1 MQASKVSATAIGL
14 DENINFANAKV
25 VDHLTPRMQK
35 LYVDAVA
42 INNECHF
49 AFCWMKSGSI
59 LLRLL
64 ADSSPYRV
72 RNVSPVFLIVSAI
85 YVLMIVCQ
93 VIFAM
98 SSLTQAM
105 QNKNLLRE
113 LPYSGH
119 NIILCAMGNSTTSSR
134 LIISQLK
141 SIWNVSLAF
150 MTFFLTLTL
159 N

>member
-49 AFCWMKSGSI
+49 AFCWMKSESI

-64 ADSSPYRV
+64 DDSSPYRV

-85 YVLMIVCQ
+85 YVLMIVRQYHLCN
-93 VIFAM
+93 VIPNSSNAKQKFA
-98 SSLTQAM
+98 
-105 QNKNLLRE
+105 
-113 LPYSGH
+113 
-119 NIILCAMGNSTTSSR
+119 SR
-134 LIISQLK
+134 IALF
-141 SIWNVSLAF
+141 W
-150 MTFFLTLTL
+150 T
-159 N
+159 